1 MPDRE
6 PSAILPGF
14 LPFWAHLTSEQQASL
29 VLSTACHHYPKGT
42 NIHGGSNDCAGILL
56 VIGGELR
63 VYMLSEEG
71 REVTLYR
78 MAKGDVCVMSASCAL
93 RAITFEVRIDASED
107 CELCVIKPSVFDQV
121 QRENIYAEAF
131 AYRQVTERFSDV
143 MWAMQQILFMSFDK
157 RLAVFL
163 LDEVSRTGGDTVR
176 HTQEEIARYLG
187 GARESVTRMLKYF
200 QQEGL
205 VSLSRG
211 GVTVLNRKG
220 LRALLN

>member
-1 MPDRE
+1 MPELDAASIFPR
-6 PSAILPGF
+6 F
-14 LPFWAHLTSEQQASL
+14 FPFWERLTIAQREAL
-29 VLSTACHHYPKGT
+29 TEGAACHSYPKGA
-42 NIHGGSNDCAGILL
+42 NIHGGTNDCAGILL
-56 VIGGELR
+56 VLSGELR
-63 VYMLSEEG
+63 TYMLSEEG

-78 MAKGDVCVMSASCAL
+78 MQAGDVCVMSASCAL
-93 RAITFEVRIDASED
+93 TAITFEVRIDAASD
-107 CELCVIKPSVFDQV
+107 CELCVIQPKAFDRV
-121 QRENIYAEAF
+121 QRENVYVEAF

-163 LDEVSRTGGDTVR
+163 LDEVGRSGGDTVKF
-176 HTQEEIARYLG
+176 TQEEIARYLG

-220 LRALLN
+220 LRKLLA

>member
-1 MPDRE
+1 MPE
-6 PSAILPGF
+6 KLPAEVFPRF
-14 LPFWAHLTSEQQASL
+14 LPFWDQLTKTQQQL
-29 VLSTACHHYPKGT
+29 LIGSTACHLYPRGA
-42 NIHGGSNDCAGILL
+42 NIHGGSNDCAGVLL
-56 VIGGELR
+56 VLSGELR

-78 MAKGDVCVMSASCAL
+78 MMGGDVCVMSASCAL
-93 RAITFEVRIDASED
+93 SAITFEVRIDAAAD
-107 CELCVIKPSVFDQV
+107 CELCVIKPSAFDQV
-121 QRENIYAEAF
+121 QRENIYVEAF

-163 LDEVSRTGGDTVR
+163 LDEVARGGDTVR

-211 GVTVLNRKG
+211 GVTVLDKKG
-220 LRALLN
+220 LRALL